1 MIYRIIP
8 LIISW
13 ILISAQFHVI
23 GNKSLMIASLAVPM
37 FLLILR
43 RKALLFVQWI
53 TYAGIIIWIK
63 AGIDYVN
70 IHMVP
75 GGSYFTILIFFSL
88 VALWTVASGLLLY
101 TDDFRR
107 VYR

>member
-8 LIISW
+8 LTISW

-23 GNKSLMIASLAVPM
+23 GNKSLMMASLAVPM

-43 RKALLFVQWI
+43 RKALLFVQWL

-70 IHMVP
+70 INMVP
-75 GGSYFTILIFFSL
+75 GGSYFSIVIFFSL

>member
-8 LIISW
+8 LVISW
-13 ILISAQFHVI
+13 ILIAAQFHII
-23 GNKSLMIASLAVPM
+23 GNKLLMVASLAVPM
-37 FLLILR
+37 FLLIFR
-43 RKALLFVQWI
+43 RQALLFVQWM

-63 AGIDYVN
+63 IDYVN
-70 IHMVP
+70 LHMVP
-75 GGSYFTILIFFSL
+75 GGNYFTIVIFFSL
-88 VALWTVASGLLLY
+88 VALWTVASSLLLY

>member
-23 GNKSLMIASLAVPM
+23 GYKSLMIASLAVPM
-37 FLLILR
+37 FLMIFR

-88 VALWTVASGLLLY
+88 VALWTVISGLLLY

>member
-8 LIISW
+8 LVISW
-13 ILISAQFHVI
+13 ILISAQIHMT
-23 GNKSLMIASLAVPM
+23 GHKSLMVASLAIPM
-37 FLLILR
+37 FLMILR
-43 RKALLFVQWI
+43 RQALLFVQWI

-70 IHMVP
+70 LHMDS
-75 GGSYFTILIFFSL
+75 GGNYFTIVIFFSF
-88 VALWTVASGLLLY
+88 VALWTVVSSLLLY

-107 VYR
+107 IYR

>member
-23 GNKSLMIASLAVPM
+23 GNKLLMIASLAVPM

-70 IHMVP
+70 INMVP
-75 GGSYFTILIFFSL
+75 GGSYFTIVIFFSL
-88 VALWTVASGLLLY
+88 VALWTVISGLLLY

>member
-1 MIYRIIP
+1 
-8 LIISW
+8 
-13 ILISAQFHVI
+13 
-23 GNKSLMIASLAVPM
+23 MIASLAVPM

-88 VALWTVASGLLLY
+88 VALWTVISGLLLN

>member
-63 AGIDYVN
+63 AGIDYLN

-88 VALWTVASGLLLY
+88 VALWTVISGLLLY

>member
-8 LIISW
+8 LVISW
-13 ILISAQFHVI
+13 ILISAQFHMA
-23 GNKSLMIASLAVPM
+23 GHKSLMVASLAIPM

-43 RKALLFVQWI
+43 RQALLFVQWI

-70 IHMVP
+70 IHIVP
-75 GGSYFTILIFFSL
+75 GGNYFTIVIFFSL

>member
-13 ILISAQFHVI
+13 ILIAAQFHI
-23 GNKSLMIASLAVPM
+23 MGNKSLMVASLAIPM
-37 FLLILR
+37 FLFIFR
-43 RKALLFVQWI
+43 RQALLFVQWM
-53 TYAGIIIWIK
+53 TYAGIIIWIM

-70 IHMVP
+70 LHMDS
-75 GGSYFTILIFFSL
+75 GDNYFTIVIFFSF
-88 VALWTVASGLLLY
+88 VALWTVASSLLLY

-107 VYR
+107 IYH

>member
-8 LIISW
+8 MMISW
-13 ILISAQFHVI
+13 ILIAAQFHII
-23 GNKSLMIASLAVPM
+23 GNKLLMVASLAVPM
-37 FLLILR
+37 VLLIFR
-43 RKALLFVQWI
+43 RQALLFVQWI

-70 IHMVP
+70 TNMVS
-75 GGSYFTILIFFSL
+75 GGSYFTIVIFFSF
-88 VALWTVASGLLLY
+88 VAMWTVASSLLLY

>member
-8 LIISW
+8 LTISW
-13 ILISAQFHVI
+13 ILIAAHFHII
-23 GNKSLMIASLAVPM
+23 GNKLLMVASLAVPM
-37 FLLILR
+37 FLLIFR
-43 RKALLFVQWI
+43 RQALLFVQWM

-70 IHMVP
+70 LHMVP
-75 GGSYFTILIFFSL
+75 EDNYFTIVIFFSL
-88 VALWTVASGLLLY
+88 VALWTVASSLLLY

>member
-8 LIISW
+8 LVISW
-13 ILISAQFHVI
+13 ILIAAQFHII
-23 GNKSLMIASLAVPM
+23 GNKLLMVASLAVPM
-37 FLLILR
+37 FLLIFR
-43 RKALLFVQWI
+43 RQALLFVQWI
-53 TYAGIIIWIK
+53 TYAGIIFWIK

-75 GGSYFTILIFFSL
+75 GGNYFTIVIFFSL
-88 VALWTVASGLLLY
+88 VALWMVASSLLLY

>member
-23 GNKSLMIASLAVPM
+23 GNKSLMMASLAVPM

-43 RKALLFVQWI
+43 RKALLFVQWL

-70 IHMVP
+70 INMVP
-75 GGSYFTILIFFSL
+75 GGSYFSIVIFFSL

-107 VYR
+107 IYR

>member
-1 MIYRIIP
+1 MIYRVIP

-37 FLLILR
+37 FLLIFR
-43 RKALLFVQWI
+43 RQALLFVQWI

-63 AGIDYVN
+63 AGIDYVD

>member
-8 LIISW
+8 LTISW
-13 ILISAQFHVI
+13 ILIAAQFHI
-23 GNKSLMIASLAVPM
+23 MGNKSLMVASLAVPM
-37 FLLILR
+37 FLLIFR
-43 RKALLFVQWI
+43 RQALLFVRWM

-70 IHMVP
+70 LHMDS
-75 GGSYFTILIFFSL
+75 GGNYFTIAIFFSFL
-88 VALWTVASGLLLY
+88 ALWTVVSSLLLY

-107 VYR
+107 IYR

>member
-88 VALWTVASGLLLY
+88 VALWTVMSGLLLY

>member
-1 MIYRIIP
+1 
-8 LIISW
+8 
-13 ILISAQFHVI
+13 
-23 GNKSLMIASLAVPM
+23 MIASLAVPM

-63 AGIDYVN
+63 AGIDYLN

-88 VALWTVASGLLLY
+88 VALWTVISGLLLY

>member
-13 ILISAQFHVI
+13 ILISAQFHII
-23 GNKSLMIASLAVPM
+23 GNKSLMVASLAVPM
-37 FLLILR
+37 FLLIFR
-43 RKALLFVQWI
+43 RQALLFVQWI

-70 IHMVP
+70 TNMVP
-75 GGSYFTILIFFSL
+75 GGLNNRSFIFNLLI
-88 VALWTVASGLLLY
+88 
-101 TDDFRR
+101 
-107 VYR
+107 

>member
-8 LIISW
+8 LTISW
-13 ILISAQFHVI
+13 ILISAQFHII
-23 GNKSLMIASLAVPM
+23 GNTPLMAASLAVPM
-37 FLLILR
+37 FLLIFR
-43 RKALLFVQWI
+43 RQALMFVQWI
-53 TYAGIIIWIK
+53 TYAGIIFWIK

-75 GGSYFTILIFFSL
+75 GGNYFTIVIFFSL

-101 TDDFRR
+101 TEDFRR

>member
-23 GNKSLMIASLAVPM
+23 GNKSLMMASLAVPM

-88 VALWTVASGLLLY
+88 VALWTVISGLLLY

>member
-13 ILISAQFHVI
+13 ILISAQFHII

-37 FLLILR
+37 FLMIFR

-88 VALWTVASGLLLY
+88 VALWTVISGLLLY

>member
-88 VALWTVASGLLLY
+88 VALWTVISGLLLN

>member
-8 LIISW
+8 VIISW

-23 GNKSLMIASLAVPM
+23 GNKSLMMASLAVPM

-43 RKALLFVQWI
+43 RKALLFVQWL

-70 IHMVP
+70 INMVP
-75 GGSYFTILIFFSL
+75 GGSYFSIVIFFSL

-107 VYR
+107 IYR

>member
-23 GNKSLMIASLAVPM
+23 GNKSLMMASLAVPM

-43 RKALLFVQWI
+43 RKALLLVQWL

-70 IHMVP
+70 INMVP
-75 GGSYFTILIFFSL
+75 GGSYFSIVIFFSL

-107 VYR
+107 IYR

>member
-23 GNKSLMIASLAVPM
+23 GNKLLMIASLAVPM

-43 RKALLFVQWI
+43 RKTLLFVQWI
-53 TYAGIIIWIK
+53 TFAGIFIWIK

-70 IHMVP
+70 INMIP
-75 GGSYFTILIFFSL
+75 GGSYFNIVIFFSF
-88 VALWTVASGLLLY
+88 VALWTVVSGLLLY

>member
-43 RKALLFVQWI
+43 RQALLFVQWI

-70 IHMVP
+70 TNMVP
-75 GGSYFTILIFFSL
+75 GGSYFTIVIFFSL
-88 VALWTVASGLLLY
+88 VALWTVVSGLLLY

>member
-13 ILISAQFHVI
+13 ILISAQFHII
-23 GNKSLMIASLAVPM
+23 GNKSLMVASLAVPM
-37 FLLILR
+37 FLLIFR
-43 RKALLFVQWI
+43 RQALLFVQWI

-70 IHMVP
+70 THMVP
-75 GGSYFTILIFFSL
+75 GGNYFTIVIFFSL
-88 VALWTVASGLLLY
+88 VAFWTVVSGLLLY

>member
-1 MIYRIIP
+1 
-8 LIISW
+8 
-13 ILISAQFHVI
+13 
-23 GNKSLMIASLAVPM
+23 MIASLAVPM
-37 FLLILR
+37 FLLVLR

-88 VALWTVASGLLLY
+88 VALWTVMSGLLLY

>member
-8 LIISW
+8 LTISW
-13 ILISAQFHVI
+13 ILISAQFHII
-23 GNKSLMIASLAVPM
+23 GNKPLMAASLAVPM
-37 FLLILR
+37 FLLIFR
-43 RKALLFVQWI
+43 RQALLFVQWI
-53 TYAGIIIWIK
+53 TYAGIIFWIK
-63 AGIDYVN
+63 TGIDYVN

-75 GGSYFTILIFFSL
+75 GINYFTIVIFFSL

-101 TDDFRR
+101 TEDFRR

>member
-13 ILISAQFHVI
+13 ILISAQFHLI
-23 GNKSLMIASLAVPM
+23 GNKSLMMASLAVPM

-43 RKALLFVQWI
+43 RKALLFVQWL

-70 IHMVP
+70 INMVP
-75 GGSYFTILIFFSL
+75 GGSYFSIVMFFSL

-107 VYR
+107 IYR